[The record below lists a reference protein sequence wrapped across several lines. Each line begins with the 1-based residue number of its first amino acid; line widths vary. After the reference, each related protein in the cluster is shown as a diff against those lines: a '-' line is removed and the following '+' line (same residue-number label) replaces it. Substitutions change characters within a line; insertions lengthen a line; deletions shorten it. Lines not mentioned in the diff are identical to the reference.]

1 MNLLEELKAKKEAS
15 AKKIPVEKRA
25 IMANSI
31 NQLVENGLAKGALN
45 VGDQMMDFTLPN
57 ALGKNVSFAERVQ
70 KGKVVISF
78 YRGGW
83 CPYCNMELRALQE
96 ILPEIES
103 LNSSLMAISPE
114 VPDESLNTSEKNEL
128 SFDVLSDIDNKL
140 AKEIG
145 LVFQMPADLREVYQT
160 FNIDVSK
167 HNGNE
172 DYELPLSAT
181 YVVNQNGIIEYAFG
195 SEDYTE
201 RADPQEILKSLKS

>member
-1 MNLLEELKAKKEAS
+1 
-15 AKKIPVEKRA
+15 
-25 IMANSI
+25 
-31 NQLVENGLAKGALN
+31 
-45 VGDQMMDFTLPN
+45 MMDFTLPN